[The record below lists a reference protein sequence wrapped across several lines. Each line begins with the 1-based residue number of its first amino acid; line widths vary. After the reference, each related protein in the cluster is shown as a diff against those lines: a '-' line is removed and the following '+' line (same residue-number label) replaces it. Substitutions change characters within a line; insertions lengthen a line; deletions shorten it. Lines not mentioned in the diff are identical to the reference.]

1 MKTVNSQIRVQ
12 QNSSNK
18 NKETRTRCI
27 IIQLLKTSNKEEIFK
42 QPERKKYIYITWRT
56 KDKQRADFQPKAMQ
70 ARDSEA
76 TYLNTET
83 KNCQHRILLKGGEDN
98 LSNIKAE

>member
-42 QPERKKYIYITWRT
+42 AARKKKYIYISPGGPKISREQISSQ
-56 KDKQRADFQPKAMQ
+56 KQCKQEIVK
-70 ARDSEA
+70 
-76 TYLNTET
+76 
-83 KNCQHRILLKGGEDN
+83 QHT
-98 LSNIKAE
+98 